1 MRRKILILGSSGMA
15 GHVITSYFRE
25 HSDSFDTSDVSR
37 LNTLIQPSILL
48 DVTNFERLER
58 LIDTQLP
65 DVIIN
70 CIGLLNQY
78 AENNQAEAVLLN
90 SYLPH
95 FLESYTKDSSCK
107 VIHISTDCVFSGKKG
122 KYIENDGKDGIGFY
136 AQSKS
141 LGEIINKKDLTIRTS
156 IIGPELNENGI
167 GLFQWFSRQE
177 GEIHGYSQALWSG
190 ITTIELAKA
199 IFELINQNITGLFQL
214 TNNTSISKYEL
225 MLIFKKEFINSNVSV
240 ITQETTYKVDKT
252 LLNTRL
258 DFNYTIPSYFQ
269 MVEDMKEWIKR
280 NQKLYPHYQFLL

>member
-1 MRRKILILGSSGMA
+1 MA
-15 GHVITSYFRE
+15 GHAITSYFRE
-25 HSDSFDTSDVSR
+25 HRDSFDTNDVSR
-37 LNTLIQPSILL
+37 LNTIIQPSIIL
-48 DVTNFERLER
+48 DVTNFERLEK

-70 CIGLLNQY
+70 CIGLLNQN

-95 FLESYTKDSSCK
+95 FLESYTKNSSCK

-122 KYIENDGKDGIGFY
+122 KYIENDRKDGIGFY

-156 IIGPELNENGI
+156 IIGPELNEKGI
-167 GLFQWFSRQE
+167 GLFHWFSRQN
-177 GEIHGYSQALWSG
+177 GEILGYSHALWSG
-190 ITTIELAKA
+190 VTTIELAKA

-225 MLIFKKEFINSNVSV
+225 LLIFKKEFINSNVSV
-240 ITQETTYKVDKT
+240 ITQETNYKVDKT
-252 LLNTRL
+252 LFNTRA
-258 DFNYTIPSYFQ
+258 DFKYTIPPYFQ
-269 MVEDMKEWIKR
+269 MVKDMKEWIKL
-280 NQKLYPHYQFLL
+280 NQKIYPHYQSILE